1 MSGEGTQHPAVSGS
15 IPAGWYPDPAG
26 GAGKRWWDGT
36 VWTANLQEP
45 EARPMAPTFGNYVPA
60 DQRAFTP
67 PPTAEIG
74 TAYTRASWWIAGSPI
89 WVVVPQVIV
98 IETFDSLAPL
108 PRPTLVLAI
117 VLFTGLAWI
126 ILGLL
131 AFADRRML
139 ISGGNNSAASGWWIL
154 LTSLGYLIARARQV
168 GLYATGGWASVI
180 WWCLAAI
187 LTPGISVLAIFGVYG
202 LVAN

>member
-1 MSGEGTQHPAVSGS
+1 
-15 IPAGWYPDPAG
+15 
-26 GAGKRWWDGT
+26 
-36 VWTANLQEP
+36 
-45 EARPMAPTFGNYVPA
+45 
-60 DQRAFTP
+60 
-67 PPTAEIG
+67 
-74 TAYTRASWWIAGSPI
+74 
-89 WVVVPQVIV
+89 
-98 IETFDSLAPL
+98 
-108 PRPTLVLAI
+108 
-117 VLFTGLAWI
+117 
-126 ILGLL
+126 
-131 AFADRRML
+131 ML